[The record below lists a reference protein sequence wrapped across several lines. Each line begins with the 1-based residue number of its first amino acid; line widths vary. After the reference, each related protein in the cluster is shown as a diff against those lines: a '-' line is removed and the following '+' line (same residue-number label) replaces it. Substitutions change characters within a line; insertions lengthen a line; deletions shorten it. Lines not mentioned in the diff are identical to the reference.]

1 MAKKQNRQ
9 ISDLAQGAI
18 LAAKKENS
26 VPVFMD
32 DMVLFASV
40 LQSDSKVSA
49 MLSNAAISIEQRYE
63 ALKKILGDQM
73 EPLSINVISLLMERG
88 LVNSFKDFH
97 QLLEIEARES
107 ANYHLCRAV
116 SAVPMSDQAKKQ
128 LIKILEKRLSG
139 TVKLECDV
147 DPTVIGGL
155 AVTCGDWRYLGT
167 VQAKLQQ
174 LSRHLVTTN

>member
-1 MAKKQNRQ
+1 MSKKQSRQ

-18 LAAKKENS
+18 LAAKKEDS

-32 DMVLFASV
+32 DMALFASV
-40 LQSDSKVSA
+40 LQSDLKVSA
-49 MLSNAAISIEQRYE
+49 TLSNIAIPLEQRFE

-73 EPLSINVISLLMERG
+73 EPLSINVLGLLMERG
-88 LVNSFKDFH
+88 LINSFKIFY
-97 QLLEIEARES
+97 QAIEIGAREN
-107 ANYHLCRAV
+107 ANYHICRAV
-116 SAVPMSDQAKKQ
+116 SAIPMTDPAKKQ
-128 LIKILEKRLSG
+128 LMKILEKRLSG
-139 TVKLECDV
+139 TIKLECTV

-174 LSRHLVTTN
+174 LSRHLITT